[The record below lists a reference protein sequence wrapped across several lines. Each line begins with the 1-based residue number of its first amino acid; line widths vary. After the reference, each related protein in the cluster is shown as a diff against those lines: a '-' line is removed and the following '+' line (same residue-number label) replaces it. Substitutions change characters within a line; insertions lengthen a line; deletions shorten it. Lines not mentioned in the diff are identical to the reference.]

1 MPNTTPTTPTT
12 IERRQL
18 PREPIDRGAKVF
30 HTPSLRYAQART
42 IDLSA
47 SGVLMEVRMVRAI
60 FPGDPVRVAIDWLG
74 EGVMSAATMINAR
87 VIRAE
92 PESHGVR
99 RIAIAFDEP
108 IASRVAA

>member
-1 MPNTTPTTPTT
+1 MPNMTTTTR
-12 IERRQL
+12 ERRQF
-18 PREPIDRGAKVF
+18 PREPLDRGAKVF

-47 SGVLMEVRMVRAI
+47 SGVLIEARLVRAI
-60 FPGDPVRVAIDWLG
+60 FPGDPLRVAIDWLG
-74 EGVMSAATMINAR
+74 EGVISAETMVNAR

-92 PESHGVR
+92 PESHGSR

-108 IASRVAA
+108 IASRLAA